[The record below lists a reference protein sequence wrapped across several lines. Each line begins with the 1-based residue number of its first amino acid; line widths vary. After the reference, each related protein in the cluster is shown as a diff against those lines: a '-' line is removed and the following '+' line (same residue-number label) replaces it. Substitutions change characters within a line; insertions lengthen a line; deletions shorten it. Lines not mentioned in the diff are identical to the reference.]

1 MTFFGRFLMKFR
13 LVTLVL
19 SALFLVTSGLT
30 AGCTGDDN
38 TLPLPPS
45 DGGSGD
51 GGKSEGGDA
60 AKSESGDAA
69 PGVDAADAAKEEGG
83 PETGAGADGAPAD
96 GPTGDAE

>member
-1 MTFFGRFLMKFR
+1 MRFSP
-13 LVTLVL
+13 VALVL
-19 SALFLVTSGLT
+19 SAVFLVTCGLM

-45 DGGSGD
+45 DGGSDSGD

-60 AKSESGDAA
+60 AKSEGGDAA
-69 PGVDAADAAKEEGG
+69 PGVDAVDAAGQEGQ
-83 PETGAGADGAPAD
+83 ETGAGGDGAPAD

>member
-1 MTFFGRFLMKFR
+1 MRFR

-19 SALFLVTSGLT
+19 SAVFLVTCGLT

-45 DGGSGD
+45 DGGSDSGD

-60 AKSESGDAA
+60 AKSEGGDAE
-69 PGVDAADAAKEEGG
+69 PGLDAADAGQEG